1 MKLKVCGLS
10 RPVEVETCIK
20 NDVNFCGFILNYSKS
35 HRYISYKKAQ
45 KLLSIKKNKTQYV
58 GVLVNPSSEELKK
71 FSQLDLDYFQLYDQ
85 YSSKSLNDIKNKF
98 QKKIITTIQVKN
110 KSDIELYKKIID
122 EVVDVE
128 LSPNWENRSFY
139 EGGKGLQNDFN
150 QAKFVVSYNSNL
162 LTQSVMQGIPSI
174 CWDIRSMASPMCL
187 DPSQMHDLSLTYK
200 IDRKQHLHNLA
211 YTQWTRAEIRD
222 GDAWNHLKQYGH

>member
-110 KSDIELYKKIID
+110 KSDIELYKKIED
-122 EVVDVE
+122 ESDIILWDSIGYEKSLSWNHDWIKDIKIKGEKMIAGNITKDKLSDLSKLADIVDVSGALE
-128 LSPNWENRSFY
+128 TNKVKDIKKIEDFVTHVKKINNEN
-139 EGGKGLQNDFN
+139 
-150 QAKFVVSYNSNL
+150 
-162 LTQSVMQGIPSI
+162 
-174 CWDIRSMASPMCL
+174 
-187 DPSQMHDLSLTYK
+187 
-200 IDRKQHLHNLA
+200 
-211 YTQWTRAEIRD
+211 
-222 GDAWNHLKQYGH
+222 

>member
-110 KSDIELYKKIID
+110 KSDIELYKKIED
-122 EVVDVE
+122 ESDIILWDSIGYE
-128 LSPNWENRSFY
+128 KSLS
-139 EGGKGLQNDFN
+139 
-150 QAKFVVSYNSNL
+150 
-162 LTQSVMQGIPSI
+162 
-174 CWDIRSMASPMCL
+174 
-187 DPSQMHDLSLTYK
+187 
-200 IDRKQHLHNLA
+200 
-211 YTQWTRAEIRD
+211 
-222 GDAWNHLKQYGH
+222 